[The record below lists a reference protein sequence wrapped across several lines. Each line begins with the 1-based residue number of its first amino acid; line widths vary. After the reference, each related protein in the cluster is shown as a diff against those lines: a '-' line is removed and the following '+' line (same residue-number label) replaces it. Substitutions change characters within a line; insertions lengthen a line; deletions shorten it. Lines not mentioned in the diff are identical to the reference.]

1 MNAPPLTTD
10 PAPSWPLAPTAD
22 AADVTLPPPPLA
34 GRHLVLG
41 VTGGVAAY
49 KAAQL
54 VRDLQRAGASVQ
66 VVMTE
71 AATHFVGTATFQ
83 ALSGRPVFTG
93 AFDTRIDDGMAHIEL
108 SRNADAII
116 IAPASAD
123 FLAKVTHGLCDD
135 LLSTLCLARDVP
147 LLVAPAMNRQ
157 MWQNAATQR
166 NINQLRAD
174 GVQVLGP
181 DAGEQACGEVGA
193 GRMLE
198 PAVLVEELSD
208 FFTPKALQG
217 KRILMTAG
225 PTYEAI
231 DPVRGITNL
240 SSGKMG
246 YALAQ
251 ACRQAGA
258 LVTLVSGP
266 TALPRP
272 YGVRFLPVQSAQQML
287 DTVMAELD
295 MAASTISIDCFIGV
309 AAVADWRPLQ
319 VASQKIKKERVLA
332 QDGTILTGADG
343 TSHAGTGTAGA
354 GDTSYA
360 GMGSA
365 RTGGTSHTGTA
376 PAGADRPSRT
386 GTVPADTLTLA
397 LTQTPDILASVA
409 RRPDAPY
416 CVGFAAESED
426 LVHHATE
433 KRARKGI
440 PLLVGNLGPATFGQD
455 DNTLIL
461 VDEHGTRTLP
471 AGSKTALARWLA
483 QELGRRLPA

>member
-66 VVMTE
+66 VVMTG

-83 ALSGRPVFTG
+83 ALSGKPVFTG

-108 SRNADAII
+108 GRNADAIV

-123 FLAKVTHGLCDD
+123 FLAKLANGLCDD

-157 MWQNAATQR
+157 MWQNPATQR
-166 NINQLRAD
+166 NINQLRTD

-198 PAVLVEELSD
+198 PAVLVEELLD

-258 LVTLVSGP
+258 LVTLISGP

-272 YGVRFLPVQSAQQML
+272 HGVRFLPVQSAQQML

-319 VASQKIKKERVLA
+319 VASQKIKKERILA
-332 QDGTILTGADG
+332 HDNTIRTGADSTSQTG
-343 TSHAGTGTAGA
+343 PEPGRASGLSHADA
-354 GDTSYA
+354 
-360 GMGSA
+360 
-365 RTGGTSHTGTA
+365 A
-376 PAGADRPSRT
+376 PAGADHPSHTDTAPAGTGHPSRT
-386 GTVPADTLTLA
+386 DTSPAGTLTLA
-397 LTQTPDILASVA
+397 LTQNPDILASVA

-433 KRARKGI
+433 KRVRKGI

-455 DNTLIL
+455 DNTLVL

>member
-10 PAPSWPLAPTAD
+10 PAPSWPLAPAAD
-22 AADVTLPPPPLA
+22 AADVALPPPPLA

-66 VVMTE
+66 VVMTK

-83 ALSGRPVFTG
+83 ALSGKPVFTS
-93 AFDTRIDDGMAHIEL
+93 AFDTRIADGMAHIEL
-108 SRNADAII
+108 SRNADAIV

-135 LLSTLCLARDVP
+135 LLSTLCLARDIP

-332 QDGTILTGADG
+332 QDD
-343 TSHAGTGTAGA
+343 
-354 GDTSYA
+354 
-360 GMGSA
+360 M
-365 RTGGTSHTGTA
+365 
-376 PAGADRPSRT
+376 
-386 GTVPADTLTLA
+386 TLA
-397 LTQTPDILASVA
+397 LTQNPDILASVA

-426 LVHHATE
+426 LLHHATE
-433 KRARKGI
+433 KRIRKGV

>member
-10 PAPSWPLAPTAD
+10 PASSWPLAPAAD
-22 AADVTLPPPPLA
+22 AADVALPPPPLA

-83 ALSGRPVFTG
+83 ALSGKPVFTS
-93 AFDTRIDDGMAHIEL
+93 AFDTRIADGMAHIEL
-108 SRNADAII
+108 SRNADAIV

-181 DAGEQACGEVGA
+181 DAGEQACGEVGT

-208 FFTPKALQG
+208 FFTPKTLQG

-272 YGVRFLPVQSAQQML
+272 HGVRFLPVQSAQQML

-343 TSHAGTGTAGA
+343 TSHAGT
-354 GDTSYA
+354 
-360 GMGSA
+360 
-365 RTGGTSHTGTA
+365 A

-397 LTQTPDILASVA
+397 LTQNPDILASVA

-433 KRARKGI
+433 KRARKGV

>member
-22 AADVTLPPPPLA
+22 TADVTLPPPPLA

-66 VVMTE
+66 VVMTG

-83 ALSGRPVFTG
+83 ALSGKPVFTG

-108 SRNADAII
+108 SRNADAIV

-208 FFTPKALQG
+208 FFTPKTLQG

-332 QDGTILTGADG
+332 QDD
-343 TSHAGTGTAGA
+343 
-354 GDTSYA
+354 
-360 GMGSA
+360 M
-365 RTGGTSHTGTA
+365 
-376 PAGADRPSRT
+376 
-386 GTVPADTLTLA
+386 TLA
-397 LTQTPDILASVA
+397 LTQNPDILASVA

-433 KRARKGI
+433 KRARKGV

>member
-66 VVMTE
+66 VVMTG

-108 SRNADAII
+108 SRNADAIV

-332 QDGTILTGADG
+332 QDD
-343 TSHAGTGTAGA
+343 
-354 GDTSYA
+354 
-360 GMGSA
+360 M
-365 RTGGTSHTGTA
+365 
-376 PAGADRPSRT
+376 
-386 GTVPADTLTLA
+386 TLA
-397 LTQTPDILASVA
+397 LTQNPDILASVA

-433 KRARKGI
+433 KRARKGV

>member
-1 MNAPPLTTD
+1 MNTPPLTTD
-10 PAPSWPLAPTAD
+10 PAPSWPLASPAG
-22 AADVTLPPPPLA
+22 AAGVALPPPPLA

-54 VRDLQRAGASVQ
+54 VRDLQRTGASVQ

-108 SRNADAII
+108 SRNADAIV

-123 FLAKVTHGLCDD
+123 FLAKLANGLCDD

-157 MWQNAATQR
+157 MWQNPATQR

-208 FFTPKALQG
+208 FFTPKTLQG

-332 QDGTILTGADG
+332 QDD
-343 TSHAGTGTAGA
+343 
-354 GDTSYA
+354 
-360 GMGSA
+360 M
-365 RTGGTSHTGTA
+365 
-376 PAGADRPSRT
+376 
-386 GTVPADTLTLA
+386 TLA
-397 LTQTPDILASVA
+397 LTQNPDILASVA

-433 KRARKGI
+433 KRARKGV